1 MALQHGMTH
10 TGTIKKI
17 LTVLRETSGRTVGFR
32 PGGGAYYDVNP
43 NDQILKSLYSARYR
57 CKLGDP
63 EMISLWTPEVES
75 WPRVYGSRSAQSILV
90 EGFSALMYG
99 MDAVSML
106 VTHTGNE
113 ELPLYSRTILKPIA
127 DGSAV
132 LKGYAKSFRDTV
144 PVGFTSNVPVERLYA
159 FASSG
164 VPVLFG
170 VGQSCGELTES
181 DLQLNRCQA
190 PSKKVQE
197 LRDAL
202 DSRGGTVPARV
213 VSPFVGLMLPRVS
226 KKDGTLRTVALLN
239 NRIDAQEQVEL
250 VLRGVPNGAMA
261 VWRELRRSPVEVP
274 LVREG
279 SSVRATIPCIAA
291 WNAGYLEVETRV
303 FRR

>member
-1 MALQHGMTH
+1 
-10 TGTIKKI
+10 
-17 LTVLRETSGRTVGFR
+17 
-32 PGGGAYYDVNP
+32 
-43 NDQILKSLYSARYR
+43 
-57 CKLGDP
+57 
-63 EMISLWTPEVES
+63 
-75 WPRVYGSRSAQSILV
+75 
-90 EGFSALMYG
+90 
-99 MDAVSML
+99 
-106 VTHTGNE
+106 
-113 ELPLYSRTILKPIA
+113 
-127 DGSAV
+127 
-132 LKGYAKSFRDTV
+132 
-144 PVGFTSNVPVERLYA
+144 
-159 FASSG
+159 

-190 PSKKVQE
+190 SSKKVQE

-274 LVREG
+274 LAREG

-291 WNAGYLEVETRV
+291 WNAGYLEVGSGM
-303 FRR
+303 